1 MPDQT
6 HPWDRTVDL
15 PPQDPWAQPTSPQ
28 LGSPPPSS
36 APPSSAPPS
45 SPQSGRPQP
54 GAPQHSPPH
63 AQPPGA
69 PFSRGVAHVKPAL
82 PKTESFTAEHH
93 RTGTGWPG
101 EPAPPARQP
110 MAHQL
115 QQLRRGGEW
124 SFAAAVFAF
133 VGWGIWAVS
142 GDGDLL
148 SPLVMFVLVL
158 AVAAGIFALARLLG
172 RVVLERQLGRTRRTA
187 RGAHLVAALFLT
199 GVGITYLQQTEWVV
213 DAWNWVAD
221 LF

>member
-1 MPDQT
+1 MPEQP

-28 LGSPPPSS
+28 LA
-36 APPSSAPPS
+36 APHAA
-45 SPQSGRPQP
+45 RPQP
-54 GAPQHSPPH
+54 PAPPAP
-63 AQPPGA
+63 AP

-101 EPAPPARQP
+101 EQAPPARQP
-110 MAHQL
+110 MGRQL

-148 SPLVMFVLVL
+148 SPLVMFMLIL